1 MEVPNRMGVPKPS
14 CSMWRSLEWKL
25 QPQPKTVQLRFL
37 LVALGRTSWAV
48 LGLCWAQVGSFDGL
62 YGLPWRFLEGTKI
75 SQTKAFRLGSWRA
88 MSGQC
93 WAVLG
98 LCWAQVGSFDGLYGL
113 PWKFLE
119 GNNQPQRE
127 SLSVEVHVGSFG
139 GLSVASRNCYMEAC
153 SGTME
158 IFMHPSK

>member
-1 MEVPNRMGVPKPS
+1 
-14 CSMWRSLEWKL
+14 
-25 QPQPKTVQLRFL
+25 
-37 LVALGRTSWAV
+37 
-48 LGLCWAQVGSFDGL
+48 
-62 YGLPWRFLEGTKI
+62 
-75 SQTKAFRLGSWRA
+75 